1 MICPPHKV
9 STPSWTLPKLWFS
22 RPVLRSS
29 VAERESYLLIGASNA
44 NSHSNVVEQRKTRL
58 TAKQALRSDVDWLTE
73 VIRRYSEAYALGLDF
88 STVNMS
94 NVFRK
99 EKVHQCLYIVPRGL
113 LTCFFLCVVLVED
126 HGDALCRP

>member
-1 MICPPHKV
+1 M
-9 STPSWTLPKLWFS
+9 STPSRKLLKLWFS

-29 VAERESYLLIGASNA
+29 VAERESHLLIGASNA
-44 NSHSNVVEQRKTRL
+44 PSHSDVVEQRKTRL

-88 STVNMS
+88 STVNMF

-99 EKVHQCLYIVPRGL
+99 EKVHKRLYIVPRGL
-113 LTCFFLCVVLVED
+113 FSLCFVFVLS
-126 HGDALCRP
+126 